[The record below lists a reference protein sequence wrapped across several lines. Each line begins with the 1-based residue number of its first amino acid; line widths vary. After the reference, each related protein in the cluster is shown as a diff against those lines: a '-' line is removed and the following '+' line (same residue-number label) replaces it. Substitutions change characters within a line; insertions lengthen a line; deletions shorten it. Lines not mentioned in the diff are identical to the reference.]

1 MRPSLAANQTAH
13 VADSQR
19 STTGPAVLRALA
31 QTANSG
37 CLQFHRLGSRART
50 RKAAE
55 EQALFLNLGAA
66 LAEGGFA
73 MPHPKD
79 IDRSHS
85 RAIMKVI
92 GQQLRASLKLEPEQP
107 ESFRGQIERL
117 RELEERSPAIVP
129 ADEDGQQRG

>member
-1 MRPSLAANQTAH
+1 
-13 VADSQR
+13 
-19 STTGPAVLRALA
+19 
-31 QTANSG
+31 
-37 CLQFHRLGSRART
+37 LGSRART

-92 GQQLRASLKLEPEQP
+92 GQQLRASLKLEPDQP

-117 RELEERSPAIVP
+117 RELEERSPAIVL
-129 ADEDGQQRG
+129 G

>member
-1 MRPSLAANQTAH
+1 
-13 VADSQR
+13 
-19 STTGPAVLRALA
+19 
-31 QTANSG
+31 
-37 CLQFHRLGSRART
+37 
-50 RKAAE
+50 
-55 EQALFLNLGAA
+55 
-66 LAEGGFA
+66 

-92 GQQLRASLKLEPEQP
+92 GQQLRASLQLEPEQP

-129 ADEDGQQRG
+129 ADEDGQQGG